1 MRNRCDSWMFSLPS
15 LFNCAFSRMMNPF
28 IAFSMDERKKIVAE
42 NPSLKSD
49 IGKVG
54 KMVGERWRKLSDA
67 EKAKFKG
74 RAGKKSTRKAKKN
87 VEVEEGG
94 KEKKARKGT
103 RRALSG
109 YMKFVKAERKNVMS
123 ANPKMAFGDV
133 GKELGKRWRALSD
146 ADKKRFA

>member
-1 MRNRCDSWMFSLPS
+1 
-15 LFNCAFSRMMNPF
+15 MMNPF
-28 IAFSMDERKKIVAE
+28 IAFSMDERKKIVAKD
-42 NPSLKSD
+42 PSLESD

-54 KMVGERWRKLSDA
+54 KMVGEAWRKLTDA
-67 EKAKFKG
+67 EKSKYKG
-74 RAGKKSTRKAKKN
+74 RAGKKSTRKAKKERKE
-87 VEVEEGG
+87 EVEEGG
-94 KEKKARKGT
+94 APAGRKEKRKGT

>member
-1 MRNRCDSWMFSLPS
+1 
-15 LFNCAFSRMMNPF
+15 MNPF
-28 IAFSMDERKKIVAE
+28 IAFSMDERKKIVAKD
-42 NPSLKSD
+42 PSLKSD

-54 KMVGERWRKLSDA
+54 KMVGEAWRKLSDA
-67 EKAKFKG
+67 EKSKYKG
-74 RAGKKSTRKAKKN
+74 RAGKKSTRKAKKERKD
-87 VEVEEGG
+87 VDEEGG
-94 KEKKARKGT
+94 KAKKSRKGT

-123 ANPKMAFGDV
+123 SNPKMAFGDV

>member
-1 MRNRCDSWMFSLPS
+1 
-15 LFNCAFSRMMNPF
+15 MNPF
-28 IAFSMDERKKIVAE
+28 IAFSMDERKKIVAKD
-42 NPSLKSD
+42 PSLKSD

-54 KMVGERWRKLSDA
+54 KMVGEAWRKLSDA
-67 EKAKFKG
+67 EKSKYKG
-74 RAGKKSTRKAKKN
+74 RAGKKSTRKAKKERKEE
-87 VEVEEGG
+87 EVEEGG
-94 KEKKARKGT
+94 KAKKSRKGT

-123 ANPKMAFGDV
+123 SNPKMAFGDV

>member
-1 MRNRCDSWMFSLPS
+1 
-15 LFNCAFSRMMNPF
+15 MNPF
-28 IAFSMDERKKIVAE
+28 IAFSMDERKKIVAKD
-42 NPSLKSD
+42 PSLKSD

-54 KMVGERWRKLSDA
+54 KMVGEAWRKLSDA
-67 EKAKFKG
+67 EKAKYKG
-74 RAGKKSTRKAKKN
+74 RKGKSSTRKAKKERKN
-87 VEVEEGG
+87 IEEEGG
-94 KEKKARKGT
+94 ERKAKKSKGT

>member
-1 MRNRCDSWMFSLPS
+1 
-15 LFNCAFSRMMNPF
+15 MNPF
-28 IAFSMDERKKIVAE
+28 IAFSMDERKKIVAKD
-42 NPSLKSD
+42 PSLKSD

-54 KMVGERWRKLSDA
+54 KMVGEAWRKLTDA
-67 EKAKFKG
+67 EKSKYKG
-74 RAGKKSTRKAKKN
+74 RAGKKSTRKAKKERKEE
-87 VEVEEGG
+87 EVEEGG
-94 KEKKARKGT
+94 KAKKARKGT

-123 ANPKMAFGDV
+123 SNPKMAFGDV

>member
-1 MRNRCDSWMFSLPS
+1 
-15 LFNCAFSRMMNPF
+15 MNPF

-54 KMVGERWRKLSDA
+54 KMVGEAWRKLTDA
-67 EKAKFKG
+67 EKSKYKG
-74 RAGKKSTRKAKKN
+74 RAGKKSTRKAKKERKEE
-87 VEVEEGG
+87 EVEEGG

-123 ANPKMAFGDV
+123 SNPKMAFGDV

>member
-1 MRNRCDSWMFSLPS
+1 
-15 LFNCAFSRMMNPF
+15 MMNPF
-28 IAFSMDERKKIVAE
+28 IAFSMDERKKIVAKD
-42 NPSLKSD
+42 PSLKSD

-54 KMVGERWRKLSDA
+54 KMGGEAWRKLTDA
-67 EKAKFKG
+67 EKSKYKG
-74 RAGKKSTRKAKKN
+74 RAGKKSTRKAKK
-87 VEVEEGG
+87 ERKDEEEGG
-94 KEKKARKGT
+94 APVERKEKRKGT

>member
-1 MRNRCDSWMFSLPS
+1 
-15 LFNCAFSRMMNPF
+15 MMNPF
-28 IAFSMDERKKIVAE
+28 IAFSMDERKKIVAKD
-42 NPSLKSD
+42 PSLKSD

-54 KMVGERWRKLSDA
+54 KMVGEAWRKLTDA
-67 EKAKFKG
+67 EKSKYKG
-74 RAGKKSTRKAKKN
+74 RAGKKSTRKAKKERKE
-87 VEVEEGG
+87 EVEEGG
-94 KEKKARKGT
+94 APARKEKRKGT